1 MMAANHGF
9 FFLFFSS
16 RNTYK
21 EKKKKEKKKNN
32 QSHLGDLPPTRV
44 ALKKKLGRNNFSVI

>member
-9 FFLFFSS
+9 FFFFFSS

-21 EKKKKEKKKNN
+21 EKKKRKKKNN

-44 ALKKKLGRNNFSVI
+44 ALEKKLGRNNFSVI